1 MSHVIVNWHVIFWLA
16 ESVTLPS
23 RYKRNSGKGEWVW
36 LGTKEGAVMEEK
48 EVELSLEGNIKYTV
62 NGTPWSCATQWPWGM
77 EGTETSIIKG
87 LEAKMN
93 MAGWRTVRWAAW
105 NTCTPT
111 FPNNFPSPMAHF
123 LPCSLHYQAF
133 DCAVPLP
140 GIPSPPLCL
149 ATSLCTKKLQC
160 VSWLIPA
167 PNLYVSILTNHSML
181 AWFSCNLPACLHQ

>member
-48 EVELSLEGNIKYTV
+48 EVELSLEGNTKYTV

-123 LPCSLHYQAF
+123 FHAPSTIK
-133 DCAVPLP
+133 PLTVQ
-140 GIPSPPLCL
+140 SLCL
-149 ATSLCTKKLQC
+149 EFLPLLSVWPPPCAPKSSSVSADSSLPQIFMCP
-160 VSWLIPA
+160 S
-167 PNLYVSILTNHSML
+167 
-181 AWFSCNLPACLHQ
+181 